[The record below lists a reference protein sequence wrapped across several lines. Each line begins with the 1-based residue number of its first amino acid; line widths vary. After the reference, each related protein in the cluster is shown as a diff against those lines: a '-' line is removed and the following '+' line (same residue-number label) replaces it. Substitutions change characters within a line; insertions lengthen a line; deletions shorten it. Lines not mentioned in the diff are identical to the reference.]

1 MTEPGPNQ
9 DLSEVEKTIRTY
21 LDGLYEGDT
30 KKLGSAFHEVS
41 HLYSAGCDGVVDLPR
56 SDWLKAVSTRPSPK
70 SRALERNDR
79 IVSIDFSGPETA
91 CVKVEC
97 AIPPRYF
104 TDYLTLLKFKD
115 GWRIVSKT
123 FRTTVRS

>member
-1 MTEPGPNQ
+1 MDVSRRLARRRYAEAGLCVSRGQPSLCIGPGWRHGRSARRLAEN
-9 DLSEVEKTIRTY
+9 
-21 LDGLYEGDT
+21 GLRPAVAEISGARADR
-30 KKLGSAFHEVS
+30 S
-41 HLYSAGCDGVVDLPR
+41 H
-56 SDWLKAVSTRPSPK
+56 
-70 SRALERNDR
+70 R
-79 IVSIDFSGPETA
+79 IGRFSGPETA

-123 FRTTVRS
+123 FRTTIRT